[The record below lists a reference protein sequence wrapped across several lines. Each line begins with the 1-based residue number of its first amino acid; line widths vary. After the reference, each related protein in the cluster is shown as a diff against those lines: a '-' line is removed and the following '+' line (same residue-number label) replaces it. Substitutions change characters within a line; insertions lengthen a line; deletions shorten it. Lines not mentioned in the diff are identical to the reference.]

1 MSDRKTESNGE
12 LVSLV
17 KIEDA
22 FRRAFETVIHDH
34 AWRGLPI
41 IGWRDGKVTYTDPFT
56 YYMDGTVPLPPHLS
70 LSISKDGKVVITQRT
85 PITGP
90 FPDNDIAPSP
100 GATPGVYPNIAPK
113 SQGEVRS

>member
-1 MSDRKTESNGE
+1 MSDQKTESNGN
-12 LVSLV
+12 LIPLS

-22 FRRAFETVIHDH
+22 FRRAFESVVHDH

-41 IGWRDGKVTYTDPFT
+41 IGWRDGKVSYTDPFS
-56 YYMDGTVPLPPHLS
+56 YYKDGTVPLPPHLAM
-70 LSISKDGKVVITQRT
+70 SITEEGNFVITQRT

-90 FPDNDIAPSP
+90 QDGAAYPNHSETPSVYPLTAPS
-100 GATPGVYPNIAPK
+100 